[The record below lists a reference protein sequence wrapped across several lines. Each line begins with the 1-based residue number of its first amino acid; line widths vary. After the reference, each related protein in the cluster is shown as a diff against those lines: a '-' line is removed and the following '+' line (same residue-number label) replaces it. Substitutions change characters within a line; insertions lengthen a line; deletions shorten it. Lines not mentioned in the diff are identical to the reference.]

1 MYDANNKDTP
11 TMEKILFL
19 EMESGDRGWNKG
31 YRWMIQT
38 PDQDEFFFQDRDR
51 AEEFI
56 VREGMLVIS
65 IPKMIEL
72 RKQRFP
78 ETYA

>member
-1 MYDANNKDTP
+1 MHDASNDNP
-11 TMEKILFL
+11 TNEQILFL

-31 YRWMIQT
+31 WRWMVQT
-38 PDQDEFFFQDRDR
+38 PDQDEFYFHDRDR
-51 AEEFI
+51 AEDFI
-56 VREGMLVIS
+56 VREGMEVIS

-72 RKQRFP
+72 RKLRFP